1 MRKLSFMCGT
11 VSLILLAGAALAQP
25 QGDATAGRELAVKW
39 CSRCH
44 DIGPGGTFK
53 QQPPAFAAIAVYR
66 SPEQIRA
73 TIVAPGMHTGM
84 PELVQILGL
93 NAADLTAY
101 IVSLEA
107 TAPR

>member
-1 MRKLSFMCGT
+1 
-11 VSLILLAGAALAQP
+11 
-25 QGDATAGRELAVKW
+25 
-39 CSRCH
+39 
-44 DIGPGGTFK
+44 
-53 QQPPAFAAIAVYR
+53 
-66 SPEQIRA
+66 
-73 TIVAPGMHTGM
+73 MHSGM

>member
-1 MRKLSFMCGT
+1 MRKCGFACGT
-11 VSLILLAGAALAQP
+11 AFLILLAGAASAQP
-25 QGDATAGRELAVKW
+25 QGNATAGREIATKW

-44 DIGPGGTFK
+44 DIAPGGAFK

-73 TIVAPGMHTGM
+73 TIVAPAMHSGM

-101 IVSLEA
+101 IESLEG

>member
-1 MRKLSFMCGT
+1 MRKLSFTCGT
-11 VSLILLAGAALAQP
+11 ASLILLAGAASAQP
-25 QGDATAGRELAVKW
+25 QGDATAGRELAAKW

-44 DIGPGGTFK
+44 DIGPGGAFK

-66 SPEQIRA
+66 SPERIWA
-73 TIVAPGMHTGM
+73 TIVAPALHSGM

>member
-1 MRKLSFMCGT
+1 MRKLNFTCGT
-11 VSLILLAGAALAQP
+11 TFLILLAGAASAQP
-25 QGDATAGRELAVKW
+25 QGDATAGHELAVRW

-44 DIGPGGTFK
+44 DIEPGGAFK

-73 TIVAPGMHTGM
+73 TIVAPAMHSGM

>member
-1 MRKLSFMCGT
+1 MRKLRFTCSTAF
-11 VSLILLAGAALAQP
+11 LILLAGTASAQP
-25 QGDATAGRELAVKW
+25 QGNATAGREIAAKW

-44 DIGPGGTFK
+44 DIEPGGAFK
-53 QQPPAFAAIAVYR
+53 QQPLAFAAISVYR
-66 SPEQIRA
+66 SPERILG
-73 TIVAPGMHTGM
+73 TIVAPALHSGM
-84 PELVQILGL
+84 PELVLGR

>member
-1 MRKLSFMCGT
+1 MRKLSFTCGT
-11 VSLILLAGAALAQP
+11 ASLILLAGAASAQS
-25 QGDATAGRELAVKW
+25 QGDPTAGHELAAKW

-44 DIGPGGTFK
+44 DIEPGGAFK

-66 SPEQIRA
+66 SPERIYA
-73 TIVAPGMHTGM
+73 AIVAPALHSGM

>member
-1 MRKLSFMCGT
+1 MRKLGFACGT
-11 VSLILLAGAALAQP
+11 ASLILLAGAASAQP
-25 QGDATAGRELAVKW
+25 QGNATNGRELAAKW
-39 CSRCH
+39 CSGCH
-44 DIGPGGTFK
+44 DIGPDGAFK
-53 QQPPAFAAIAVYR
+53 QQPPSFAAIAVYR
-66 SPEQIRA
+66 SSERIWA
-73 TIVAPGMHTGM
+73 TIMAPAMHPGM